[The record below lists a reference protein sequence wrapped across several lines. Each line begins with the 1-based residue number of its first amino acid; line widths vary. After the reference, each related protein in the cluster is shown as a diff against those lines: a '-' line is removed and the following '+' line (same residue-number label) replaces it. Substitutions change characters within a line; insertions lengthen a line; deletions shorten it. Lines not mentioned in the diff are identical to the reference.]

1 MNTAGPPQGAQH
13 RSTQGEG
20 IPVGI
25 DLNLSADQREILAA
39 VGKLLVDRFPVARLR
54 GPQATT
60 ADATQLPALAEMG
73 VFGLGCPES
82 VGGAGFS
89 IVEDCLVFVELGRHL
104 VTPQALAATLGARV
118 ALALGQADLA
128 REILSGGCKVCLANM
143 LEPWVPGQTAGVP
156 AHLLD
161 PAGARLAL
169 VWNDA
174 GMGLLHCDGLRG
186 AQLESTDRSVPLQR
200 GLMNAAAVH
209 GWVGAEQAPLPHH
222 AHLLVA
228 AQLLGMAEASR
239 DMAADYARVRVQFG
253 QPIGAFQAVKHRC
266 ANMAIGAEALRAQL
280 VMAAIAERDGWP
292 DAAFQV
298 DACRLLASRCALA
311 NAAASIQ
318 VHGGMGFTAEC
329 DAHLYLLRAHLL
341 EHLGGPVREVRARLA
356 GVESLPSS

>member
-1 MNTAGPPQGAQH
+1 M
-13 RSTQGEG
+13 
-20 IPVGI
+20 
-25 DLNLSADQREILAA
+25 LS
-39 VGKLLVDRFPVARLR
+39 DRFPVARLR
-54 GPQATT
+54 GPDASTV
-60 ADATQLPALAEMG
+60 DATQLAELADMG

-82 VGGAGFS
+82 AGGAGFS
-89 IVEDCLVFVELGRHL
+89 IVEDCLVSVELGRHL
-104 VTPQALAATLGARV
+104 VTPHALAATLGARV

-128 REILSGGCKVCLANM
+128 GEILSGGCRVCLANM
-143 LEPWVPGQTAGVP
+143 LGPWVPGQTAGVS

-161 PAGARLAL
+161 PTGARLAL

-174 GMGLLHCDGLRG
+174 GMGLLRCGSLDGAPIDG
-186 AQLESTDRSVPLQR
+186 TDRSVPLQR
-200 GLMNAAAVH
+200 CTVSPAAVH
-209 GWVGAEQAPLPHH
+209 GWVGAGQAPLPRH

-280 VMAAIAERDGWP
+280 VMAAIAVRDGWP
-292 DAAFQV
+292 DAVFQV
-298 DACRLLASRCALA
+298 DACHLLAPRCALA

-341 EHLGGPVREVRARLA
+341 EHLGGPVRALRARLA
-356 GVESLPSS
+356 GVEYLPSS

>member
-1 MNTAGPPQGAQH
+1 M
-13 RSTQGEG
+13 S
-20 IPVGI
+20 I

-39 VGKLLVDRFPVARLR
+39 VGKLLVDRFPVTRLR

-104 VTPQALAATLGARV
+104 VTPHALAATLGARV

-128 REILSGGCKVCLANM
+128 GEILSGGCRVCLANL
-143 LEPWVPGQTAGVP
+143 LEAWVPGQTSGVP

-161 PAGARLAL
+161 PAGARLAV

-174 GMGLLHCDGLRG
+174 GMGLLRRDALDG
-186 AQLESTDRSVPLQR
+186 AQIDGTDHSVPLQR
-200 GLMNAAAVH
+200 CTVSPDTVH
-209 GWVGAEQAPLPHH
+209 GWVDAEQAPLSRH

-239 DMAADYARVRVQFG
+239 DMAANYAGVREQFG

-266 ANMAIGAEALRAQL
+266 ANMAIGAEALRAQV

-298 DACRLLASRCALA
+298 DACRLLAPRCALA

-329 DAHLYLLRAHLL
+329 DAHLFLLRAHLL
-341 EHLGGPVREVRARLA
+341 EHLGGPVRAVRARLA

>member
-1 MNTAGPPQGAQH
+1 M
-13 RSTQGEG
+13 S
-20 IPVGI
+20 I
-25 DLNLSADQREILAA
+25 DLNLSADQREILVA
-39 VGKLLVDRFPVARLR
+39 VGKLLGDRFPVARLR
-54 GPQATT
+54 GLQATT
-60 ADATQLPALAEMG
+60 VDATQLSALADMG

-82 VGGAGFS
+82 AGGTGFG

-104 VTPQALAATLGARV
+104 VTPHALAATLGARV

-128 REILSGGCKVCLANM
+128 GEILSGGCRVCLANF
-143 LEPWVPGQTAGVP
+143 LEPWVPGQTSGVP

-161 PAGARLAL
+161 PADARLAV

-174 GMGLLHCDGLRG
+174 GMALLRCDALDG
-186 AQLESTDRSVPLQR
+186 AQIDGTDRSIPLQR
-200 GLMNAAAVH
+200 CTVSPAAVR
-209 GWVGAEQAPLPHH
+209 GWVGAEQAPLSRH

-280 VMAAIAERDGWP
+280 VMAAIAERDRWP

-298 DACRLLASRCALA
+298 DACRLLAPRCALA

-341 EHLGGPVREVRARLA
+341 EHLGGPVRDVRARLA
-356 GVESLPSS
+356 GVESFPSS